1 MSQGKLE
8 TTGGMI
14 LAGWGTSC
22 HHAMPQS
29 HQEPPG
35 SWISAG
41 ELEQFRMSF
50 TKQILSGT
58 GVRRKPVLV
67 SRTKSDPWVP
77 GGRGKDNRRNNTST
91 EKDPFCSVCLNPN
104 LSEADIETRRE
115 LEREVRLL
123 QSRPS
128 VAYKKHSPRNWT
140 QDNLLGRYLTT
151 LLSIVWIS
159 KEIESSK
166 DLTSA

>member
-8 TTGGMI
+8 TGGMI
-14 LAGWGTSC
+14 VAGWGSSC
-22 HHAMPQS
+22 HHVTRPQS
-29 HQEPPG
+29 HQQPPG
-35 SWISAG
+35 SWISPG
-41 ELEQFRMSF
+41 ELEQFNMSF
-50 TKQILSGT
+50 TKQILSGS

-77 GGRGKDNRRNNTST
+77 GGRGGSKDKRRNNT

-104 LSEADIETRRE
+104 LSEADIEARRE

-140 QDNLLGRYLTT
+140 QDNLLGEYFFPFSFIDR
-151 LLSIVWIS
+151 
-159 KEIESSK
+159 
-166 DLTSA
+166 DL